1 MYLSLN
7 YQNSFILLSSHIF
20 NTHTDFVANFKKPMK
35 ETSKGTCIQHLNLSL
50 NPPHFHLYIFIT
62 FITMFIGHN
71 IQIHIYND
79 QTTKFPIS

>member
-35 ETSKGTCIQHLNLSL
+35 ETSKGTCSL
-50 NPPHFHLYIFIT
+50 LKCTHSSRNVMNKKLVSNKCPAT
-62 FITMFIGHN
+62 S
-71 IQIHIYND
+71 
-79 QTTKFPIS
+79 K